1 MDQVHP
7 LFLEDAQGSKG
18 EDVQR
23 LQKGTGLSA
32 REKFEIQVQLH
43 TGETVGSWSREWMI
57 ECEAKHLLKMPLARR
72 RTALWER
79 EDKRGKESVD
89 QLKAVMLSIHQ
100 HRNKTVA

>member
-1 MDQVHP
+1 MGEMQS
-7 LFLEDAQGSKG
+7 LFLEDDEGAEGQ
-18 EDVQR
+18 DVQR
-23 LQKGTGLSA
+23 LQKGAGLSA
-32 REKFEIQVQLH
+32 REKFETQVQLH

-89 QLKAVMLSIHQ
+89 ELKAVMLSIHQ
-100 HRNKTVA
+100 HKNKTVA